1 MTKEEIVEF
10 MKEIG
15 VLQEGHFKLT
25 SGLHS
30 NQYMQCAAVFKRPE
44 HAEKLV
50 SLLKNKL
57 PKDVDTVIAP
67 AIGGILMGYELAR
80 ALACNSIFAERQE
93 GIMTL
98 RRGFKL
104 NPGEKVLVAEDV
116 VTTGGSVKEVLEIV
130 KAAGCEIV
138 GVASIV
144 DRSNGKAD
152 FGVPFF
158 SLLQMDIT
166 TYRPEEC
173 PLCQQG
179 IPVNKPG
186 SRQ

>member
-1 MTKEEIVEF
+1 MNKDQIIGF

-15 VLQEGHFKLT
+15 VLQNGHFKLT

-30 NQYMQCAAVFKRPE
+30 NQYMQCAAIFKLPAY
-44 HAEKLV
+44 AEKLV
-50 SLLKNKL
+50 TLLKEQL
-57 PKDVDTVIAP
+57 PKEVDTVITP

-80 ALACNSIFAERQE
+80 ALECNSIFAERQN

-98 RRGFKL
+98 RRGFHL

-130 KAAGCEIV
+130 KTAGCEVV
-138 GVASIV
+138 GVAALV

-158 SLLQMDIT
+158 RLLEMDIT

-173 PLCQQG
+173 PLCKQG
-179 IPVNKPG
+179 LAIDKPG
-186 SRQ
+186 SR